1 MVSIT
6 MTKYTPPW
14 TFRSWGRPLQSQSG
28 KQIEAKLRNATQID
42 LTTINDRINRI
53 NGAFNDV
60 NFMKILRLWK
70 VYLAVVLA
78 STACSAKNGANV
90 VDSTINTTHSAI
102 AFANLDQQ
110 IRQAGNEM
118 GVEEFLLV
126 RSRFLGDYDAL
137 DRASAL
143 GEGRYATGRELLL
156 RARTRSAVHHFA
168 DALAD
173 VEAAERVGAKPDEIA
188 ALRASI
194 LVAMGRAT
202 EVIPQLEANLL
213 HHPGFAS
220 RSALAVAY
228 AAVGRI
234 DDADRLYA
242 EALSSLDTTLPFPY
256 AWIYFARGL
265 MWSEQGGD
273 QARAERLYAQALKY
287 VPEFVTAN
295 IHLAEIEALR
305 GDTASAIRRLEEVVQ
320 SCHEPEALALLGVL
334 HLWSGDAQHGN
345 DEITEARTRYELL
358 LSRDP
363 LAFADHGAEFY
374 LGPGRDPERAWVLAQ
389 QNLANR
395 ETPRAALLA
404 IKAAEASGRYSD
416 ACTLLKK
423 YPASATS
430 VQLQIWSLDPN
441 IVPSNRQ
448 SGGEGAFDPRHSH

>member
-1 MVSIT
+1 
-6 MTKYTPPW
+6 
-14 TFRSWGRPLQSQSG
+14 
-28 KQIEAKLRNATQID
+28 
-42 LTTINDRINRI
+42 
-53 NGAFNDV
+53 
-60 NFMKILRLWK
+60 MKILRLWK
-70 VYLAVVLA
+70 AFFVVALAA
-78 STACSAKNGANV
+78 TACSAQDGSNV
-90 VDSTINTTHSAI
+90 VDSTINTTSSAI
-102 AFANLDQQ
+102 AIANLDQQ
-110 IRQAGNEM
+110 IRQAGNEI
-118 GVEEFLLV
+118 GVEELLLV
-126 RSRFLGDYDAL
+126 RSRFLGDYEAL

-143 GEGRYATGRELLL
+143 GEERYATGRDLLL
-156 RARTRSAVHHFA
+156 RARTRSAVHRFA

-173 VEAAERVGAKPDEIA
+173 VEAAERTGAKPDEIS

-194 LVAMGRAT
+194 LVAIGRPT

-213 HHPGFAS
+213 RHPGFAS

-228 AAVGRI
+228 TAVGRL

-273 QARAERLYAQALKY
+273 QARAELLYAQALKY

-305 GDTASAIRRLEEVVQ
+305 GDTESAIRRLEEVVQ
-320 SCHEPEALALLGVL
+320 SSHEPEALALLGVL
-334 HLWSGDAQHGN
+334 HLRTGDSERGSY
-345 DEITEARTRYELL
+345 EIAEARTSYELL

-374 LGPGRDPERAWVLAQ
+374 LGSGADPERAWVLAQ

-395 ETPRAALLA
+395 QTPRAAVLA

-416 ACTLLKK
+416 ACALLKQ
-423 YPASATS
+423 YPDSVTS
-430 VQLQIWSLDPN
+430 VQLQIWSPDPK
-441 IVPSNRQ
+441 IGPSVRS
-448 SGGEGAFDPRHSH
+448 SGGEGAFDPRHTH

>member
-1 MVSIT
+1 MHRLL
-6 MTKYTPPW
+6 K
-14 TFRSWGRPLQSQSG
+14 
-28 KQIEAKLRNATQID
+28 
-42 LTTINDRINRI
+42 
-53 NGAFNDV
+53 AF
-60 NFMKILRLWK
+60 F
-70 VYLAVVLA
+70 AVALA
-78 STACSAKNGANV
+78 STACSAKNGSNV
-90 VDSTINTTHSAI
+90 VDSTINTTNSTIAI
-102 AFANLDQQ
+102 ANLDQQ
-110 IRQAGNEM
+110 IHQAGNEA
-118 GVEEFLLV
+118 GVEELLLV
-126 RSRFLGDYDAL
+126 RSRFLADYEAL

-143 GEGRYATGRELLL
+143 GEGRFATGRELLL
-156 RARTRSAVHHFA
+156 RARTRSAVHRFA

-173 VEAAERVGAKPDEIA
+173 VEAAERNGAKQDEVA

-194 LVAMGRAT
+194 LIAIGRAT
-202 EVIPQLEANLL
+202 EVIPQLEANLVR
-213 HHPGFAS
+213 HPGFAS

-234 DDADRLYA
+234 DEADRLYA

-273 QARAERLYAQALKY
+273 QARAELLYEQALKY

-305 GDTASAIRRLEEVVQ
+305 GDRESAVELLENVVQ
-320 SCHEPEALALLGVL
+320 SSHEPEARALLGVL
-334 HLWSGDAQHGN
+334 HLRTGDSERGSR
-345 DEITEARTRYELL
+345 EIAEARTSYELL

-395 ETPRAALLA
+395 QTPRAAALA

-416 ACTLLKK
+416 ACTLLKR
-423 YPASATS
+423 YPDSATS
-430 VQLQIWSLDPN
+430 VQLQIWNSDPKN
-441 IVPSNRQ
+441 DLSVRP
-448 SGGEGAFDPRHSH
+448 SGGEGAFDPRHTH

>member
-1 MVSIT
+1 
-6 MTKYTPPW
+6 
-14 TFRSWGRPLQSQSG
+14 
-28 KQIEAKLRNATQID
+28 
-42 LTTINDRINRI
+42 
-53 NGAFNDV
+53 
-60 NFMKILRLWK
+60 MKILRLWK
-70 VYLAVVLA
+70 AFFVVALAA
-78 STACSAKNGANV
+78 TACSAQDGSNV
-90 VDSTINTTHSAI
+90 VDSTINTTTSAI
-102 AFANLDQQ
+102 AIANLDQQ
-110 IRQAGNEM
+110 IRQAGNEI
-118 GVEEFLLV
+118 GVEELLLV
-126 RSRFLGDYDAL
+126 RSRFLGDYEAL

-143 GEGRYATGRELLL
+143 GEERYATGRDLLL
-156 RARTRSAVHHFA
+156 RARTRSAVHRFA

-173 VEAAERVGAKPDEIA
+173 VEAAERTGAKPDEIS

-194 LVAMGRAT
+194 LVAIGRPT

-213 HHPGFAS
+213 RHPGFAS

-228 AAVGRI
+228 TAVGRL

-273 QARAERLYAQALKY
+273 QARAELLYAQALKY

-305 GDTASAIRRLEEVVQ
+305 GDTESAIRRLEEVVQ
-320 SCHEPEALALLGVL
+320 SSHEPEALALLGVL
-334 HLWSGDAQHGN
+334 HLRTGDSERGSY
-345 DEITEARTRYELL
+345 EIAEARTSYELL

-374 LGPGRDPERAWVLAQ
+374 LGSGADPKRAWVLAQ

-395 ETPRAALLA
+395 QTPRAAVLA

-416 ACTLLKK
+416 ACALLKQ
-423 YPASATS
+423 YPDSVTS
-430 VQLQIWSLDPN
+430 VQLQIWSPDPK
-441 IVPSNRQ
+441 IGPSVRS
-448 SGGEGAFDPRHSH
+448 SGGEGAFDPRHTH

>member
-1 MVSIT
+1 
-6 MTKYTPPW
+6 
-14 TFRSWGRPLQSQSG
+14 
-28 KQIEAKLRNATQID
+28 
-42 LTTINDRINRI
+42 
-53 NGAFNDV
+53 
-60 NFMKILRLWK
+60 MKILRVLK
-70 VYLAVVLA
+70 VFLAIALA
-78 STACSAKNGANV
+78 ATASSAKNGSSV
-90 VDSTINTTHSAI
+90 VDSTINTTKSAI
-102 AFANLDQQ
+102 AIANLDQQ
-110 IRQAGNEM
+110 VRQAGNEA
-118 GVEEFLLV
+118 GVEELLLV
-126 RSRFLGDYDAL
+126 RSRFLADYEAL
-137 DRASAL
+137 DRASAF

-156 RARTRSAVHHFA
+156 RARTRSAVHRFG

-173 VEAAERVGAKPDEIA
+173 LEAAERLGTKPDEIA

-228 AAVGRI
+228 AAVGRL

-242 EALSSLDTTLPFPY
+242 EALSNLDTTLPFPY

-273 QARAERLYAQALKY
+273 QARAELLYAQALKY

-305 GDTASAIRRLEEVVQ
+305 GDNESAIELLENVIQ
-320 SCHEPEALALLGVL
+320 SSHEPEARALLGVL
-334 HLWSGDAQHGN
+334 HLRTGDSERGSR
-345 DEITEARTRYELL
+345 EIAEARTGYELL

-374 LGPGRDPERAWVLAQ
+374 LGPGTDPERAWVLAQ

-395 ETPRAALLA
+395 QTPRAAALA
-404 IKAAEASGRYSD
+404 IKAAEASGHYAD
-416 ACTLLKK
+416 ACALLQQ
-423 YPASATS
+423 YPDS
-430 VQLQIWSLDPN
+430 VRSVHLQIWSPDQK
-441 IVPSNRQ
+441 VGQ
-448 SGGEGAFDPRHSH
+448 

>member
-1 MVSIT
+1 
-6 MTKYTPPW
+6 
-14 TFRSWGRPLQSQSG
+14 
-28 KQIEAKLRNATQID
+28 
-42 LTTINDRINRI
+42 
-53 NGAFNDV
+53 
-60 NFMKILRLWK
+60 MKILLLWK
-70 VYLAVVLA
+70 AFLAVMLA
-78 STACSAKNGANV
+78 STICTAKDGSIV
-90 VDSTINTTHSAI
+90 PDSTINTTSSAI

-110 IRQAGNEM
+110 IHQAGNEI
-118 GVEEFLLV
+118 GVEELLLV

-143 GEGRYATGRELLL
+143 GEERYETGRELLL
-156 RARTRSAVHHFA
+156 RARTRSAVHRFA

-173 VEAAERVGAKPDEIA
+173 VERAERTGAKPDEIA

-194 LVAMGRAT
+194 LVAVGRQT
-202 EVIPQLEANLL
+202 EVVPHLEANLL
-213 HHPGFAS
+213 RRPGFAS
-220 RSALAVAY
+220 RSVLAVAY
-228 AAVGRI
+228 AAAGRLEE
-234 DDADRLYA
+234 ADRLYA
-242 EALSSLDTTLPFPY
+242 EALSGLDTTLPFPY

-273 QARAERLYAQALKY
+273 QARAELLYAQALRY

-305 GDTASAIRRLEEVVQ
+305 GDTESAIRRLEEVVQ
-320 SCHEPEALALLGVL
+320 SSHEPEALALLGVL
-334 HLWSGDAQHGN
+334 HLWTGDLQRGSQ
-345 DEITEARTRYELL
+345 EIAEARTSYELL

-395 ETPRAALLA
+395 QTPRAALLA

-423 YPASATS
+423 YPPS
-430 VQLQIWSLDPN
+430 VMSLQLQIWSPHPKMG
-441 IVPSNRQ
+441 PSVRQ
-448 SGGEGAFDPRHSH
+448 PGGEGAFDPRHTH

>member
-1 MVSIT
+1 
-6 MTKYTPPW
+6 
-14 TFRSWGRPLQSQSG
+14 
-28 KQIEAKLRNATQID
+28 
-42 LTTINDRINRI
+42 
-53 NGAFNDV
+53 
-60 NFMKILRLWK
+60 MKILRLWK
-70 VYLAVVLA
+70 AFFVVALAA
-78 STACSAKNGANV
+78 TACSAQDGSNV
-90 VDSTINTTHSAI
+90 VDSTINTTSSAI
-102 AFANLDQQ
+102 AIANLDQQ
-110 IRQAGNEM
+110 IRQAGNEI
-118 GVEEFLLV
+118 GVEELLLV
-126 RSRFLGDYDAL
+126 RSRFLGDYEAL

-143 GEGRYATGRELLL
+143 GEERYATGRDLLL
-156 RARTRSAVHHFA
+156 RARTRSAVHRFA

-173 VEAAERVGAKPDEIA
+173 VEAAERTGAKPDEIS

-194 LVAMGRAT
+194 LVAIGRPT

-213 HHPGFAS
+213 RHPGFAS

-228 AAVGRI
+228 TAVGRL

-273 QARAERLYAQALKY
+273 QARAELLYAQALKY

-305 GDTASAIRRLEEVVQ
+305 GDTESAIRRLEEVVQ
-320 SCHEPEALALLGVL
+320 SSHEPEALALLGVL
-334 HLWSGDAQHGN
+334 HLRTGDSERGSY
-345 DEITEARTRYELL
+345 EIAEARTSYELL

-374 LGPGRDPERAWVLAQ
+374 LGSGADPKRAWVLAQ

-395 ETPRAALLA
+395 QTPRAAVLA

-416 ACTLLKK
+416 ACALLKQ
-423 YPASATS
+423 YPDSVTS
-430 VQLQIWSLDPN
+430 VQLQIWSPDPK
-441 IVPSNRQ
+441 IGPSVRS
-448 SGGEGAFDPRHSH
+448 SGGEGAFDPRHTH

>member
-1 MVSIT
+1 MK
-6 MTKYTPPW
+6 M
-14 TFRSWGRPLQSQSG
+14 
-28 KQIEAKLRNATQID
+28 LRVLKVFFAVALAAT
-42 LTTINDRINRI
+42 
-53 NGAFNDV
+53 V
-60 NFMKILRLWK
+60 
-70 VYLAVVLA
+70 
-78 STACSAKNGANV
+78 CSAKNGSNV
-90 VDSTINTTHSAI
+90 VDSTINTTTSAI
-102 AFANLDQQ
+102 AIANLDQQ
-110 IRQAGNEM
+110 VRQAGNEA
-118 GVEEFLLV
+118 GVEELLLV
-126 RSRFLGDYDAL
+126 RSRFLADYEAL

-143 GEGRYATGRELLL
+143 GEGRHATARELLL
-156 RARTRSAVHHFA
+156 RARTRAAVHRFA

-173 VEAAERVGAKPDEIA
+173 VEAAESAGAKPDEIA

-202 EVIPQLEANLL
+202 EVIPLLEANLVR
-213 HHPGFAS
+213 HSGFAS

-256 AWIYFARGL
+256 AWIYFARGS

-273 QARAERLYAQALKY
+273 QARAELLYAQALKY

-305 GDTASAIRRLEEVVQ
+305 GDNESAIELLENVVQ
-320 SCHEPEALALLGVL
+320 SSHEPEARALLGAL
-334 HLWSGDAQHGN
+334 HFRTGDSERGSR
-345 DEITEARTRYELL
+345 EIEEARTGYELL

-395 ETPRAALLA
+395 QTPRAAALA
-404 IKAAEASGRYSD
+404 IKAAEASGHYAD
-416 ACTLLKK
+416 ACALLRQ
-423 YPASATS
+423 YPDSVRS
-430 VQLQIWSLDPN
+430 VQLQIWSPDQK
-441 IVPSNRQ
+441 VGQ
-448 SGGEGAFDPRHSH
+448 